1 MLLDR
6 EQPDLMSAP
15 SSQPGP
21 ADEKD
26 VAARTE
32 YTIDEL
38 AAVARVPSRTIRFYQ
53 SRGALMSPE
62 IRGRVAYYGAPH
74 VDRLKLI
81 AQLQDRG
88 LRIDAIRDLLVSIDR
103 GELDLAE
110 WLGVE
115 QQVQAPWVND
125 KPRTVTEEELY
136 EIAGSRRPGLLADL
150 LRRNLIEKHED
161 VFLVQSPALLTIAMK
176 LEAAGIDLGTVAYAW
191 DVVKKNVGRAASE
204 LVELFV
210 KRVEDDKLAPGA
222 LSSFDSLRPLGMEA
236 VRLIFGRA
244 MERELRNLYE
254 SGRMAKVQGRVT
266 RVRKGKR

>member
-6 EQPDLMSAP
+6 EQPDVMSAP
-15 SSQPGP
+15 SSP
-21 ADEKD
+21 ADEKEASPR
-26 VAARTE
+26 AAE

-62 IRGRVAYYGAPH
+62 IRGRVAYYGPPH
-74 VDRLKLI
+74 IDRLKLI

-125 KPRTVTEEELY
+125 KPRSVTEEELY
-136 EIAGSRRPGLLADL
+136 EIAGSRRPGLLSDL

-161 VFLVQSPALLTIAMK
+161 VFLVQSPALLSIAMK
-176 LEAAGIDLGTVAYAW
+176 LEGAGIDLGTVAYAW
-191 DVVKKNVGRAASE
+191 EIVRKHVGRTANE

-244 MERELRNLYE
+244 MEHELRTLYE

-266 RVRKGKR
+266 RGRKTKR